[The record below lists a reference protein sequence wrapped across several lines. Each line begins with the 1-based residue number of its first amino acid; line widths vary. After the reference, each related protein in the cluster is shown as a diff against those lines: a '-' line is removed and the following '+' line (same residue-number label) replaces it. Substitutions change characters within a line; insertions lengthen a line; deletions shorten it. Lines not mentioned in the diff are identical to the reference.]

1 MRQLLGRA
9 NSSNVMKA
17 IWVLEE
23 LGLPYERIDMGGP
36 FGGNGTPGYRAMNPT
51 GGVPTLVEDG
61 FVLWESNAIVRYLC
75 AMNAPGHPMWP
86 DDVRARAGIDRWMDW
101 QQASLGG
108 PQTVV
113 FQGLVRTA
121 PEQRDT
127 AAIEAAT
134 VSLTRHWSLLDG
146 ALDGNLYVSGTEFT
160 LADVAL
166 GVHVHRW
173 FSFAITRPKQPHL
186 RAWYDRLLA
195 RPVYAMHV
203 ACPMT

>member
-1 MRQLLGRA
+1 MRQLLARA

-17 IWVLEE
+17 VWVLEE
-23 LGLPYERIDMGGP
+23 LGLPYQRIDMGGP
-36 FGGNGTPGYRAMNPT
+36 FGGTGTPGYRALNPT
-51 GGVPTLVEDG
+51 GRVPTLVEEG

-86 DDVRARAGIDRWMDW
+86 DDVRVRAGIDRWMDW

-121 PEQRDT
+121 PEQRDG
-127 AAIEAAT
+127 AAIEAAA
-134 VSLTRHWSLLDG
+134 VEVGRLWSLLDG
-146 ALDGNLYVSGTEFT
+146 ALEGGLYVTGAEFT

-173 FSFAITRPKQPHL
+173 FSFDVARPRQPNL
-186 RAWYDRLLA
+186 RAWYERLLA

-203 ACPMT
+203 ARPMT